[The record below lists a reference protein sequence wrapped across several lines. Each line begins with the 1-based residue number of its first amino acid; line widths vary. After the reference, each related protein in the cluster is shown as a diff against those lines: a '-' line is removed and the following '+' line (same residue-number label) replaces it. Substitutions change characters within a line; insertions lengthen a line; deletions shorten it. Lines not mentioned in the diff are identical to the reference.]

1 MSWVLIVAVARGY
14 GCVASTVRSDFESWQ
29 TPVASACSK
38 PRLTITMLIF
48 VCKEVTAAYRVALDP
63 LFDALLGMT
72 KVVEMTGSE
81 SCLTQ
86 LSGLPLLYAHD
97 ERRYSA
103 FLSYSMTIDHFG
115 MSHCCASTALP
126 VVGL

>member
-1 MSWVLIVAVARGY
+1 MVALHRLFVLTSSHGRHLWL
-14 GCVASTVRSDFESWQ
+14 R
-29 TPVASACSK
+29 PVANQGL
-38 PRLTITMLIF
+38 RLP
-48 VCKEVTAAYRVALDP
+48 VYKEVTAAYRVALDP